1 MLGEGDCAEVTR
13 GGGQL
18 WESVRWHLE
27 RPGAAGLGKRWEG
40 DESVYFNGCTV
51 SSRGILV

>member
-1 MLGEGDCAEVTR
+1 VLGEGDCAEVTR

-27 RPGAAGLGKRWEG
+27 RPGAAGLGKRWEE